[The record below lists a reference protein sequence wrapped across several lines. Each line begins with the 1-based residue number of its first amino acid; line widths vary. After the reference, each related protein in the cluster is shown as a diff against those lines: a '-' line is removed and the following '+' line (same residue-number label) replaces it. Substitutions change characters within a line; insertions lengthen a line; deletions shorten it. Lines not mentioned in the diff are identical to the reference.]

1 MKAAFVKKLQ
11 AILERKENRV
21 SLQIGKTVRFGLSV
35 ANFLSMKLNG
45 DDNKSKGIAVKSIF
59 KKGSTF
65 SFLVDD

>member
-1 MKAAFVKKLQ
+1 MKPAFLRKLQ

-45 DDNKSKGIAVKSIF
+45 DAEDSDCI
-59 KKGSTF
+59 
-65 SFLVDD
+65 LVAS